1 MFINLSSSGIDAGFF
16 DFTEKDVENLLRLVN
31 GLPSKEKIII
41 REAAK
46 NKQSGNILFLFT
58 FLNLIVRGGTF
69 RMDTGPKES
78 LNKLISNRFKF
89 DNSEI
94 NVTTLPS
101 SYSKWCSAIQDGNY
115 DSLQIDISKA
125 LGIQ

>member
-1 MFINLSSSGIDAGFF
+1 M
-16 DFTEKDVENLLRLVN
+16 ENILRLVN